1 MVRNSTSASRG
12 RAVESLFGLDG
23 QEDWK
28 RLLHDRIPGGA
39 HTYSKGDDQFPAEAP
54 PALARGKGAW
64 TFASDGSKYLD
75 MAMGLRSVTLG
86 HCYPAVTEAVAESL
100 KCGNNFSRPS
110 IYEAKY
116 AENLV
121 RALRWPDMV
130 KFCKNGST
138 ATSAAV
144 KLSRAHTGRTLVA
157 RCRQQPFFSYDDWF
171 IGSTSCPRGVP
182 AEIARLTVQ
191 FDYGDLESVD
201 RILAQH
207 PGQISCLI
215 LEPATDRPPAPG
227 FLEGLRERCTKNGV
241 ILIFDE
247 MILGFRLALGGGTER
262 FGVEPDLA
270 TFGKGMANG
279 FSMAALVGKR
289 AIMEQGD
296 ITEGRRKV
304 FLISTTHGAEICTIF
319 AAQAALNLYLKQD
332 VTGALASF
340 GVRLKSEFNETAR
353 QLGLIENIRM
363 DGFDVM
369 PTLVLNRDGKPD
381 AELRTLFMQEM
392 LKGGVLI
399 PYLAPSLSHGKSEL
413 EHLVEAFRKAAP
425 VLTRALKEN
434 SVRAMIRGSV
444 VKPVFREIN

>member
-1 MVRNSTSASRG
+1 VKK
-12 RAVESLFGLDG
+12 LFGFDG
-23 QEDWK
+23 REDWRK
-28 RLLHDRIPGGA
+28 ILHARIPGGA
-39 HTYSKGDDQFPAEAP
+39 HTYSKGDDQFPENAP
-54 PALARGKGAW
+54 AALARGDGAW
-64 TFASDGSKYLD
+64 TFAPDGSKYLD

-86 HCYPAVTEAVAESL
+86 HCYPAVVDAVAESL
-100 KCGNNFSRPS
+100 KYGNNFSRAS

-144 KLSRAHTGRTLVA
+144 KLARAHTGRRLVA

-171 IGSTSCPRGVP
+171 IGNTSCPRGVP
-182 AEIARLTVQ
+182 EEITKLTVQ
-191 FDYGDLESVD
+191 FDYDNLESVD
-201 RILAQH
+201 RLLAER
-207 PGQISCLI
+207 PGEIACLI
-215 LEPATDRPPAPG
+215 LEPATDRAPSPG
-227 FLEGLRERCTKNGV
+227 FLEGLRTRCTKHGV
-241 ILIFDE
+241 VLIFDE
-247 MILGFRLALGGGTER
+247 MILGFRLALGGGGER
-262 FGVEPDLA
+262 YGVEPDLA

-304 FLISTTHGAEICTIF
+304 FLVSTTHGAEICTIF
-319 AAQAALNLYLKQD
+319 AAQAALNVYLKKD
-332 VTGALASF
+332 VIGALASF
-340 GVRLKSEFNETAR
+340 GSRLKSEFNAASKR
-353 QLGLIENIRM
+353 LGLIENVRM

-369 PTLVLNRDGKPD
+369 PTLLLTRGGKPD

-392 LKGGVLI
+392 LKGGVLV
-399 PYLAPSLSHGKSEL
+399 PYLAPSLSHGKPEL
-413 EHLVEAFRKAAP
+413 DALLKAFAKAGP
-425 VLTRALKEN
+425 VLARAIKSN
-434 SVRAMIRGSV
+434 SVRALVRGPI